1 MPVFEGSTSG
11 SVLQVAVNIPQSI
24 LSGIITN
31 NTGGNVTVNIYVRNI
46 NVVDVRIAPKDNSLA
61 AGASFYLP
69 NDITLLAGSSILI
82 TSSGSIDYYISLD

>member
-1 MPVFEGSTSG
+1 MPVFKGTTSG
-11 SVLQVAVNIPQSI
+11 SILQVAANIPSSI

-31 NTGGNVTVNIYVRNI
+31 NTGGNVTVNVYVRDI

-69 NDITLLAGSSILI
+69 DDITLLAGSAILI